1 MIHDIRDMPVQKHA
15 VVHHLSE
22 LLNARIDACNEAIV
36 STRGAFAS
44 DTKSS
49 AGDKHEVGRAMVQQE
64 LDKLEAQRAK
74 LLQQRQELKQLP
86 LDELPERIGLGSLV
100 VTDQGTYLIGIGWG
114 AVDVDGEVCYAISLA
129 SPMGQALKDHVV
141 GSIAHFKGRTI
152 AVLTIE

>member
-1 MIHDIRDMPVQKHA
+1 MPLLKHA
-15 VVHHLSE
+15 VVRRLNE
-22 LLNARIDACNEAIV
+22 LLNTRIDACNEAIL
-36 STRGAFAS
+36 STRAAFAS

-74 LLQQRQELKQLP
+74 LLQLRQDLKQLP
-86 LDELPERIGLGSLV
+86 LDGLPERVGLGSLV

-129 SPMGQALKDHVV
+129 SPMGQALKDRTAGETVLVQGRSLVV
-141 GSIAHFKGRTI
+141 LN
-152 AVLTIE
+152 VL

>member
-1 MIHDIRDMPVQKHA
+1 MPLLKHA
-15 VVHHLSE
+15 VVRRLTE
-22 LLNARIDACNEAIV
+22 LLNTRIDACNEAIV
-36 STRGAFAS
+36 STRAAFAT

-74 LLQQRQELKQLP
+74 LLQLRQDLKQLP
-86 LDELPERIGLGSLV
+86 LDGLPERVGLGSLV

-129 SPMGQALKDHVV
+129 SPMGQALKDLEV
-141 GSIAHFKGRTI
+141 GMTVKFQGRMIT
-152 AVLTIE
+152 VLKIE